1 MCNLACTVCGYH
13 EHLQLQR
20 QFWPLDHT
28 YWESPHPVAIANT
41 ISIFKIREIEMH
53 NSKVVKLKT
62 VFSLN
67 DDIGPLILCASKLS
81 SRPEPFHS
89 KIILFISNSIQ
100 VQFHY
105 FQLIIP
111 SATFVTKR
119 ELLSIQRCWSHPNW
133 VTQIPSPKADE
144 SVFPANL
151 PTTSFPFAFTLW
163 ITKLHILPHHPS
175 ITREYGF

>member
-1 MCNLACTVCGYH
+1 MSTSDSRDNFDRWITPIENRLI
-13 EHLQLQR
+13 QL
-20 QFWPLDHT
+20 
-28 YWESPHPVAIANT
+28 AIANT
-41 ISIFKIREIEMH
+41 ISIFKISEIEMH
-53 NSKVVKLKT
+53 NFYGVRLKT

-67 DDIGPLILCASKLS
+67 DDIGPLIQCASKLCS
-81 SRPEPFHS
+81 HPVPFHS
-89 KIILFISNSIQ
+89 KIILFISSSLQ

-119 ELLSIQRCWSHPNW
+119 ELLSMQRCWSHPNW

-163 ITKLHILPHHPS
+163 ITKLHILPHRPS